1 MINIYSLYK
10 KQHEKQKIRI
20 GIYEKV
26 LQKCHK
32 RIKYIANIGKQETYF
47 IVPEYMF
54 GVPLY
59 KQIACVC
66 FLMIKLRKNGFDVKY
81 THPNFIY
88 ISWKHYNDE
97 AQYNYTLNIPQIEFN
112 SPEEKKITYNDSEL
126 EIRRLPT
133 TTIKK
138 KNINHYKNL
147 NDKLIAA
154 YFLLTSI
161 LIWPIQQEYFDPLI
175 MIMAFTFFSSKLFI
189 NYKNSIFLFCYLSI
203 LLVSSNIYYLNFS
216 IFILF

>member
-10 KQHEKQKIRI
+10 KQHEKQKVRI
-20 GIYEKV
+20 SVYEKV

-32 RIKYIANIGKQETYF
+32 RIKYVANIGKQETYF

-126 EIRRLPT
+126 EISRLPT

-147 NDKLIAA
+147 NDKLISDIDVDLDLPDIESSIDKNLSNIS
-154 YFLLTSI
+154 FKPKKERRQSITSQHRGSIGRHESI
-161 LIWPIQQEYFDPLI
+161 LDQLNRT
-175 MIMAFTFFSSKLFI
+175 AK
-189 NYKNSIFLFCYLSI
+189 FLE
-203 LLVSSNIYYLNFS
+203 NN
-216 IFILF
+216 

>member
-32 RIKYIANIGKQETYF
+32 RIKYISNIGKQETYF

-133 TTIKK
+133 TTIKIHMLL
-138 KNINHYKNL
+138 NIR
-147 NDKLIAA
+147 I
-154 YFLLTSI
+154 T
-161 LIWPIQQEYFDPLI
+161 
-175 MIMAFTFFSSKLFI
+175 
-189 NYKNSIFLFCYLSI
+189 
-203 LLVSSNIYYLNFS
+203 
-216 IFILF
+216 

>member
-20 GIYEKV
+20 SVYEKV

-32 RIKYIANIGKQETYF
+32 RIKYVAKVGKQETYF

-54 GVPLY
+54 GIPLY
-59 KQIACVC
+59 KQVACVC
-66 FLMIKLRKNGFDVKY
+66 FLMIKLRKNGFLAKY

-112 SPEEKKITYNDSEL
+112 KPEERSIRYNDNDL

-133 TTIKK
+133 TTIKR

-147 NDKLIAA
+147 NDKLISDIDVDLGI
-154 YFLLTSI
+154 FDRESSIDKNLSNDVSDISFISNRKRLIETPREPSRRNSVHHESI
-161 LIWPIQQEYFDPLI
+161 LEQLNKT
-175 MIMAFTFFSSKLFI
+175 AK
-189 NYKNSIFLFCYLSI
+189 FLE
-203 LLVSSNIYYLNFS
+203 SN
-216 IFILF
+216 

>member
-20 GIYEKV
+20 NIYEKV
-26 LQKCHK
+26 LKKCHK
-32 RIKYIANIGKQETYF
+32 RIKYVANIGKQETYF

-66 FLMIKLRKNGFDVKY
+66 FLMIKLRKNGFNVKY

-112 SPEEKKITYNDSEL
+112 NPESNAIRYQDNDL

-147 NDKLIAA
+147 NDKLISDIDVD
-154 YFLLTSI
+154 LELSDIESSI
-161 LIWPIQQEYFDPLI
+161 DRNL
-175 MIMAFTFFSSKLFI
+175 
-189 NYKNSIFLFCYLSI
+189 
-203 LLVSSNIYYLNFS
+203 SNISFKSKNERRSSIQSQEKKPVGRHENILEQLNRTAKF
-216 IFILF
+216 LENN

>member
-20 GIYEKV
+20 SIYEKV

-32 RIKYIANIGKQETYF
+32 RIKYVANVGKQETYF

-59 KQIACVC
+59 KQVACVC
-66 FLMIKLRKNGFDVKY
+66 FLMIKLRKNGFQVKY

-112 SPEEKKITYNDSEL
+112 KPETESIKYNDSDLEL
-126 EIRRLPT
+126 RRLPT
-133 TTIKK
+133 TIIKR

-147 NDKLIAA
+147 NDKLISDIVVN
-154 YFLLTSI
+154 LDLPDIESSIDKNLTKNFSNISFKPKNKNISETPREQQSRRSSINHESI
-161 LIWPIQQEYFDPLI
+161 LEQLNKT
-175 MIMAFTFFSSKLFI
+175 AK
-189 NYKNSIFLFCYLSI
+189 FLE
-203 LLVSSNIYYLNFS
+203 NN
-216 IFILF
+216 

>member
-20 GIYEKV
+20 SIYEKV
-26 LQKCHK
+26 LKKCHK
-32 RIKYIANIGKQETYF
+32 RIKYVANIGKQETYF

-66 FLMIKLRKNGFDVKY
+66 FLMIKLRKNGFNVKY

-112 SPEEKKITYNDSEL
+112 NPESNAIRYQDNDL

-147 NDKLIAA
+147 NDKLISDIDLDLELSDIESSIDRNLSDKNLSNIS
-154 YFLLTSI
+154 FKSKNERRSSIQSQEKKTVGRHESI
-161 LIWPIQQEYFDPLI
+161 LEQLNRT
-175 MIMAFTFFSSKLFI
+175 AK
-189 NYKNSIFLFCYLSI
+189 FLE
-203 LLVSSNIYYLNFS
+203 NN
-216 IFILF
+216 

>member
-32 RIKYIANIGKQETYF
+32 RIKYVANIGKQETYF

-112 SPEEKKITYNDSEL
+112 RPEDNKITYDDNEL

-147 NDKLIAA
+147 NDKLISDIDVDLDLHDIESSIDKNLSNIS
-154 YFLLTSI
+154 FKSKKERRQSITSQNRGTINRHESI
-161 LIWPIQQEYFDPLI
+161 LDQLNRT
-175 MIMAFTFFSSKLFI
+175 AK
-189 NYKNSIFLFCYLSI
+189 FLE
-203 LLVSSNIYYLNFS
+203 NN
-216 IFILF
+216 

>member
-10 KQHEKQKIRI
+10 KQHEKQKVRI
-20 GIYEKV
+20 SVYEKV

-32 RIKYIANIGKQETYF
+32 RIKYVANIGKQETYF

-97 AQYNYTLNIPQIEFN
+97 AQYNYTLNIPQIEFH
-112 SPEEKKITYNDSEL
+112 SPEEKKITYDDSEL

-147 NDKLIAA
+147 NDKLISDIDVDLDLPDIESSIDKNLSNISFKPKKERRQSIASQPRGSIGHHE
-154 YFLLTSI
+154 SI
-161 LIWPIQQEYFDPLI
+161 LDQLNRT
-175 MIMAFTFFSSKLFI
+175 AK
-189 NYKNSIFLFCYLSI
+189 FLE
-203 LLVSSNIYYLNFS
+203 NN
-216 IFILF
+216 

>member
-10 KQHEKQKIRI
+10 KQHEKQKVRI
-20 GIYEKV
+20 SVYEKV

-32 RIKYIANIGKQETYF
+32 RIKYVANIGKQETYF

-147 NDKLIAA
+147 NDKLISDIDVDLDLSDIESSIDKNVSNLPNIS
-154 YFLLTSI
+154 FKPKKERRQSITSQNRGSISRHESI
-161 LIWPIQQEYFDPLI
+161 LDQLNRT
-175 MIMAFTFFSSKLFI
+175 AK
-189 NYKNSIFLFCYLSI
+189 FLE
-203 LLVSSNIYYLNFS
+203 NN
-216 IFILF
+216 